1 MDSLVNVRNWLLM
14 RTRGPSPGNSL
25 HTHFTMGLNHKPKR
39 WMFIVLCLIA
49 GPFLVLLGIYGIVSI
64 NSVGRTYEDVS
75 SIPTREYC
83 LLLATS
89 PITPQGG
96 HNFYFDNRLKAAV
109 ELYKAGKIKTIIVSG
124 GDYTG
129 QHDGNG
135 CNEPVAIQDS
145 LMAHGVLGL
154 DIVLDFEGQR
164 TLKSIVKV
172 KERYGVDSITIISQ
186 QFHNERALWQAD
198 HIGID
203 AIAYNAYPSHIKQSR
218 IKNTVRELFARVKL
232 LIDLALGEDDKIAE
246 EIHKNYDGG
255 IIPGL
260 PYLNNTKGE
269 RQNAE
274 GYGYIGKFNG
284 VDIDTLYF
292 EGKPMYFDG
301 TEAID
306 YGDGPLPDDY
316 EFPDYYQTIIT
327 LSDKSVPPLIID
339 FEIGEFIYEGDL
351 DGNGTEEIAI
361 LSGGINSNCRGYYI
375 YTLDNG
381 QWKYLIE
388 PMSTAYNLRE
398 SGLDLAQPAGRKGEF
413 RLRYSDMDSGCCSYA
428 PIKDEV
434 VKVNIITEEDY
445 YKYLEEKYK

>member
-1 MDSLVNVRNWLLM
+1 
-14 RTRGPSPGNSL
+14 
-25 HTHFTMGLNHKPKR
+25 
-39 WMFIVLCLIA
+39 MFIVLCLIA

-164 TLKSIVKV
+164 TLKSIVNV
-172 KERYGVDSITIISQ
+172 KERYGIDSITIISQ
-186 QFHNERALWQAD
+186 QYHNERALWQSD

-203 AIAYNAYPSHIKQSR
+203 AIAYNVPSSHIKRSR
-218 IKNTVRELFARVKL
+218 LKNFVRELFARVKL
-232 LIDLALGEDDKIAE
+232 LMDLACGEDDKLAE
-246 EIHKNYDGG
+246 DVHSTDFIDGL
-255 IIPGL
+255 P
-260 PYLNNTKGE
+260 PYLNRIKGNC
-269 RQNAE
+269 QNAE
-274 GYGYIGKFNG
+274 GYGPIGKYNG
-284 VDIDTLYF
+284 VDMDTLHF
-292 EGKPMYFDG
+292 EKKPMNFDG
-301 TEAID
+301 TEVID
-306 YGDGPLPDDY
+306 YGDDY
-316 EFPDYYQTIIT
+316 HHEDYDSPDYYQTIIT

-351 DGNGTEEIAI
+351 DGNGTEEIAV
-361 LSGGINSNCRGYYI
+361 LSGGINSDCRGYYI

-434 VKVNIITEEDY
+434 VKVNIMTEEDY
-445 YKYLEEKYK
+445 DKYLEEKYKL